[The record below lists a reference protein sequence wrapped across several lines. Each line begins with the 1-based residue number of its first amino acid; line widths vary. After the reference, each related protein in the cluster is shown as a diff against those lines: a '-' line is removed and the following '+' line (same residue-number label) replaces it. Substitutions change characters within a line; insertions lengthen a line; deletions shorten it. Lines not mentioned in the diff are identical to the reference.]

1 MEKIA
6 GAHTLKILDRKDVQI
21 NRPVATTIYFNACQK
36 ELGVRVRYLNALIVA
51 YLFCLVLLT
60 RARTCVCVCC
70 LPEMAKEERGDV
82 FSGVG
87 LRLMTFKGIY
97 ATAYDDA
104 SQPAKLIPLA
114 PVVRRRGIVL

>member
-51 YLFCLVLLT
+51 HLFCLVLLT
-60 RARTCVCVCC
+60 RARTCVCVCVCC

-87 LRLMTFKGIY
+87 LRLMTFQGIY

-104 SQPAKLIPLA
+104 SQPASQLS
-114 PVVRRRGIVL
+114 